1 MSTKEPYDT
10 LLAQLPAGFH
20 LMPKDG
26 GFNDAI
32 SPVFMR
38 ISKDGFELALKVDQQ
53 HCNPLKICH
62 GGVYMTMMD
71 ILLSTGIC
79 YKLNKFMGIPTININ
94 LNYMAS
100 SKQGEW
106 IYGRST
112 AYKTTK
118 TMGFAEGE
126 IYNDDGIKVSAQG
139 IFKLPKDLEQ
149 TPGMTL
155 EQVQA
160 LYPSEPS

>member
-1 MSTKEPYDT
+1 MSSDKTSEHST
-10 LLAQLPAGFH
+10 VEAPAGFH
-20 LMPKDG
+20 LLPKDG

-32 SPVFMR
+32 SPIFMKV
-38 ISKDGFELALKVDQQ
+38 SNDGFELALKVDQQ
-53 HCNPLKICH
+53 HCNLLKICH

-71 ILLSTGIC
+71 ILLSASIC
-79 YKLNKFMGIPTININ
+79 YQLGKFMGIPTININ

-100 SKQGEW
+100 SKQDEW
-106 IYGRST
+106 IYGRAKT
-112 AYKTTK
+112 YKTTK

-155 EQVQA
+155 EQVIA
-160 LYPSEPS
+160 MYPAE